1 MHCIVAAAV
10 AVLAV
15 LVLVAVVVAVA
26 RVVVAVACCCLH
38 LILLHIALLYFFY
51 TFCFKPFTDQLSR
64 QSSRQPPLPPSF
76 SSPLSLAYSFSAAAD
91 SLLPATLSSLS
102 LFTLLVLCNNYN
114 SKIIDALHKRAAN
127 SFLR

>member
-10 AVLAV
+10 AV

-38 LILLHIALLYFFY
+38 LILLHIALLYFFIH
-51 TFCFKPFTDQLSR
+51 FVSSLS
-64 QSSRQPPLPPSF
+64 QTNCHGSRRVSPPSPSF

-91 SLLPATLSSLS
+91 SLLPAPPSSIS
-102 LFTLLVLCNNYN
+102 PFPLLVLCNNYN